1 MKLPCHMTE
10 KLRAELQEQEKEKQF
25 STLFELFNNR
35 LILFARNMLPAGEEA
50 ADLVQ
55 EAFVAL
61 WQRLESFENI
71 SAIRVFLYLTVK
83 NKCLNIYKH
92 EKVIQRYNNNQPAA
106 PEDKHVMLRL
116 IEAEVA
122 GEVQKALQQLPAGCR
137 QVIYLSYFEGL
148 RNHEIAEQLQVSVNT
163 VKTQKTRALRL
174 MREILKSQ
182 PCHLLLFFGK
192 IF

>member
-1 MKLPCHMTE
+1 MTE
-10 KLRAELQEQEKEKQF
+10 QLRAELPDQDKEKHF
-25 STLFELFNNR
+25 ATLFELFNNR
-35 LILFARNMLPAGEEA
+35 LVLFATGMLPAGEAA

-61 WQRLESFENI
+61 WQRMDSFDDLA
-71 SAIRVFLYLTVK
+71 AIKVFLYLTVK

-92 EKVIQRYNNNQPAA
+92 EKVIRRYNHTQPAA
-106 PEDKHVMLRL
+106 PEEKHIMLRL

-122 GEVQKALQQLPAGCR
+122 GEVQQALQQLPPGCR
-137 QVIYLSYFEGL
+137 QVIHLSFFEGL
-148 RNHEIAEQLQVSVNT
+148 RNQEVAARLHVSVNT

-192 IF
+192 IL